1 MVTVQAE
8 VGAGT
13 TWEALMTTGW
23 ARAAFRTDRR
33 GLLDE
38 CDLLGDVSK
47 ETVGN
52 GSER

>member
-8 VGAGT
+8 VGAGAA
-13 TWEALMTTGW
+13 WEALTTTGW
-23 ARAAFRTDRR
+23 ACAAFRTDHQ

-38 CDLLGDVSK
+38 YDLLGDVSK

-52 GSER
+52 GSEK